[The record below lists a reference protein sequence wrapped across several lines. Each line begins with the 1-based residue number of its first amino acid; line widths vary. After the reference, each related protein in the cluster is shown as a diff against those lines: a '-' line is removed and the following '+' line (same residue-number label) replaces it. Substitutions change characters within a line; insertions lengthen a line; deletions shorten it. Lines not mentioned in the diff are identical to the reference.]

1 MTIFKFLSRICD
13 SDPAN
18 WHNNYRYSQIIELLK
33 EHGIK
38 FDEVSYNDGATKN
51 IYVHFGEP
59 FVNIFGAHYD
69 IVPNVQGALDNG
81 ASVAELIGLAI
92 NFQGHTVNLTI
103 AFLDNEEFLGGL
115 GPYNEIGS
123 YCMAHNELNID
134 DVYEQSIIL
143 DVCGKGDVILTREDC
158 NLDFSGYKHAIQT
171 MSGSDDRIINRECGF
186 FSKNQRGNWSLNQD
200 KRSLLLSVLPES
212 ELQSHETWHMLHTT
226 NDILDNVESDTL
238 EMMVRFITKLAHNM
252 TDAS

>member
-18 WHNNYRYSQIIELLK
+18 WHNDYRYSQIIEFLK
-33 EHGIK
+33 GHGIK

-92 NFQGHTVNLTI
+92 NLKGHTGDITI
-103 AFLDNEEFLGGL
+103 AFLANEENLAGL
-115 GPYNEIGS
+115 GSYDDIGS
-123 YCMAHNELNID
+123 KCMALNELKSG
-134 DVYEQSIIL
+134 YEKSIIL
-143 DVCGKGDVILTREDC
+143 DVCARGDVILTREDC

-171 MSGSDDRIINRECGF
+171 MPVTDDWIINNTM
-186 FSKNQRGNWSLNQD
+186 SVDD
-200 KRSLLLSVLPES
+200 KYDNRSLLLSVLPES

-238 EMMVRFITKLAHNM
+238 EMMVRFITKLAHKM